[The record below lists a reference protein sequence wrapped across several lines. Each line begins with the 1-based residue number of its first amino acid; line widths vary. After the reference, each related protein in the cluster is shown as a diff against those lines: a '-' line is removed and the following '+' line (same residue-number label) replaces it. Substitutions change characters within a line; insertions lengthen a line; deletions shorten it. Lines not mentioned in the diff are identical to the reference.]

1 MRDFVTIVFD
11 NAGDAYKGLHALW
24 ALDDE
29 GGITVH
35 GTAVVHRDSAG
46 RFEVDTK
53 ETHPI
58 LATAVGAGIGAL
70 LGALAGPV
78 GLAIGATTGG
88 LIGGAADLERSDTR
102 QQAALES
109 GFVLGRGQS
118 AVIADV
124 SEGSSWAIR
133 DRMKSLGGTIYRRSR
148 SSVESDAGFDNGF
161 YPYDDYLYPYEYIPN
176 RSSPHY
182 GW

>member
-11 NAGDAYKGLHALW
+11 NAGGAYKGLHALW
-24 ALDDE
+24 ALDDA